1 MSIERTKEF
10 DAWVCIKLFLNDILF
25 LVSLRMGNVLQPEII

>member
-1 MSIERTKEF
+1 MSIERAKAF

-25 LVSLRMGNVLQPEII
+25 LVLLREWEMY